1 MGSELSLNNNNDK
14 DRHPLSQAGAGW
26 EEGSGEVGGAHGSG
40 GGGGV
45 VGGESDPF
53 RRSVGRKLVSF
64 STNQGGSLGGV
75 HDEDGSG
82 GYGSGGNG
90 DDQEDW
96 VQSGV
101 VLPQLTEQQQAVAA
115 ASAKLEQVSL
125 RIGIGESTT
134 HLYNANEHSSL
145 YQ

>member
-1 MGSELSLNNNNDK
+1 M
-14 DRHPLSQAGAGW
+14 
-26 EEGSGEVGGAHGSG
+26 EE
-40 GGGGV
+40 
-45 VGGESDPF
+45 GGESDPF